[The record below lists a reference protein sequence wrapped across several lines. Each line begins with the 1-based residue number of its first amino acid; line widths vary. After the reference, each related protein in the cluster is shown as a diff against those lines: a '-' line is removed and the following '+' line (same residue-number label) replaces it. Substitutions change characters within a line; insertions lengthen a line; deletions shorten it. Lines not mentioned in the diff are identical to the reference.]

1 MREIEFLVKATPFLT
16 KHWFKLMEYFIV
28 TVTIGTAALKL
39 HSFWLYLFTFISIA
53 LMSSNLVFTTMNA
66 YTDFFREK
74 YGKEFTIKKWVINSL
89 VGSSLLSLLFFCV
102 KTISLIAAEII
113 DKGIMQ

>member
-1 MREIEFLVKATPFLT
+1 MAIDAFLSRLENFATRIDA
-16 KHWFKLMEYFIV
+16 KLKVGFSDDDEN
-28 TVTIGTAALKL
+28 TIN
-39 HSFWLYLFTFISIA
+39 H
-53 LMSSNLVFTTMNA
+53 M
-66 YTDFFREK
+66 TDFFREK